1 MCKEPLTVGG
11 GVSIAKTF
19 ERSAERLKEYVPC
32 DSQEVTHLGSMSS
45 REGFSGAV
53 DIGLKS

>member
-1 MCKEPLTVGG
+1 
-11 GVSIAKTF
+11 VSIAKTF
-19 ERSAERLKEYVPC
+19 ERSAERSKEYVPS

-45 REGFSGAV
+45 SEGFSGTV